1 MKRRLTFIG
10 IVAAVVLVCSLIFVG
25 CTENSVNST
34 IRYYG
39 KVVYSRINS
48 VQFDVIV
55 TNGEKIHCITQTDEY
70 GDFSL
75 TVKVDEIDESYYLS
89 IGLLDY
95 DYYEFKRITLSGFG
109 QAEVNLGI
117 IQITDQDSY

>member
-1 MKRRLTFIG
+1 MKRRLYLLG
-10 IVAAVVLVCSLIFVG
+10 IFAAVVLACSLIFVG

-48 VQFDVIV
+48 VPFDVIV

-95 DYYEFKRITLSGFG
+95 DYEFKRIKLSGFG

-117 IQITDQDSY
+117 IQITDQDF

>member
-10 IVAAVVLVCSLIFVG
+10 IVAAVVLVCSMILVG
-25 CTENSVNST
+25 CTESPVNST

-39 KVVYSRINS
+39 KVVCNENIS
-48 VQFDVIV
+48 VPFDVIV
-55 TNGEKIHCITQTDEY
+55 TNGEKIHCFTQTDED

-89 IGLLDY
+89 IGLLYY
-95 DYYEFKRITLSGFG
+95 DYEFKRIKLSGFG

-117 IQITDQDSY
+117 IQITDQDFD